1 MFASFSFPII
11 FCYYK
16 TFFSL
21 PELLIIMQ
29 YQTHKLCTA
38 PMLDWT
44 DRHFRFMA
52 RLLCQNARLYSEMIH
67 ANALIY
73 GDKNE
78 FLYHNDPQHNTA
90 LQLGGSNPNSLAKAC
105 QIAADFDYCE
115 INLNCG
121 CPSPRVQKG
130 SFGAC
135 LMREVALVADCLNAM
150 ANATNAEITV
160 KHRIGIDDDE
170 DYQVVADFV
179 GEIAHKTP
187 CKSFIIHARNAWLN
201 GLSPK
206 ENRDIPP
213 LKYDFV
219 YRIKQD
225 FSDLNIVINGGI
237 VDNNSIINHLQHTD
251 GVMVG
256 RAAYHN
262 PMIMKEWDSLFFN
275 CAENSITDEELIN
288 KLYQYAKQEIAQKT
302 PLRNVVKQWLGLFHG
317 QNGVRLWRQTLSNAT
332 LLAENK
338 PDLILKAFEK
348 MKAFQAA

>member
-1 MFASFSFPII
+1 
-11 FCYYK
+11 
-16 TFFSL
+16 
-21 PELLIIMQ
+21 MQ

-105 QIAADFDYCE
+105 QIAADYDYCE

-187 CKSFIIHARNAWLN
+187 CKSIIIHARNAWLN

>member
-1 MFASFSFPII
+1 MM
-11 FCYYK
+11 K
-16 TFFSL
+16 
-21 PELLIIMQ
+21 

-90 LQLGGSNPNSLAKAC
+90 LQLGGSNPNSLAQAC

-187 CKSFIIHARNAWLN
+187 CKSFIIHARNAWLQ

-219 YRIKQD
+219 YRIKHD
-225 FSDLNIVINGGI
+225 FSDLNIVINGG
-237 VDNNSIINHLQHTD
+237 VTDNNSINNHLQYTD

-275 CAENSITDEELIN
+275 CAENSIADEELIN

-338 PDLILKAFEK
+338 PDLIFKAFEK
-348 MKAFQAA
+348 MKAFQVA

>member
-1 MFASFSFPII
+1 
-11 FCYYK
+11 
-16 TFFSL
+16 
-21 PELLIIMQ
+21 
-29 YQTHKLCTA
+29 
-38 PMLDWT
+38 MLDWT

-52 RLLCQNARLYSEMIH
+52 RLLCKKARLYSEMIH

-73 GDKNE
+73 GNQDA
-78 FLYHNDPQHNTA
+78 FLLHNDTQHNTA
-90 LQLGGSNPNSLAKAC
+90 LQLGGSNPAALAKAC
-105 QIAADFDYCE
+105 EIAQNYDYCE
-115 INLNCG
+115 VNLNCG
-121 CPSPRVQKG
+121 CPSPKVQKG

-150 ANATNAEITV
+150 ANATTAEITV

-170 DYQVVADFV
+170 DYSVVRDFV

-225 FSDLNIVINGGI
+225 FDYLNIVINGGI
-237 VDNNSIINHLQHTD
+237 TDNHSINNHLQHTD
-251 GVMVG
+251 GVMIG
-256 RAAYHN
+256 RSVYHN
-262 PMIMKEWDSLFFN
+262 PLMMKNWDHLFFD
-275 CAENSITDEELIN
+275 CLENSITDEALIAQ
-288 KLYQYAKQEIAQKT
+288 LYQYAVNEIAQQT
-302 PLRNVVKQWLGLFHG
+302 PLRNIVKQWLGLFHG
-317 QNGVRLWRQTLSNAT
+317 QGGVRLWRQALSDAQ

-338 PDLILKAFEK
+338 PDLILRAFEK

>member
-1 MFASFSFPII
+1 MH
-11 FCYYK
+11 
-16 TFFSL
+16 
-21 PELLIIMQ
+21 
-29 YQTHKLCTA
+29 YQTHRLCTA

-52 RLLCQNARLYSEMIH
+52 RLLCKNARLYSEMIH

-73 GDKNE
+73 GNQDA
-78 FLYHNDPQHNTA
+78 FLLHTDPQHNTA
-90 LQLGGSNPNSLAKAC
+90 LQLGGSNPAALAKAC
-105 QIAADFDYCE
+105 EIAADYDYAE
-115 INLNCG
+115 VNLNCG
-121 CPSPRVQKG
+121 CPSPKVQKG
-130 SFGAC
+130 AFGAC

-150 ANATNAEITV
+150 ANATTAEITV

-170 DYQVVADFV
+170 DYSVVRDFV

-225 FSDLNIVINGGI
+225 FADLNIVINGGI
-237 VDNNSIINHLQHTD
+237 TDNHSINNQLQYTD
-251 GVMVG
+251 GVMIG
-256 RAAYHN
+256 RSIYHN
-262 PMIMKEWDSLFFN
+262 PLMMKDWDCLFFDGAKN
-275 CAENSITDEELIN
+275 TIEDSDLIEQ
-288 KLYQYAKQEIAQKT
+288 LYQYAVKEVAQRT
-302 PLRNVVKQWLGLFHG
+302 PLRNIVKQWLGLFHG
-317 QNGVRLWRQTLSNAT
+317 QGGVRLWRQALSDAQ

-338 PDLILKAFEK
+338 PDLILQAFEK

>member
-1 MFASFSFPII
+1 MM
-11 FCYYK
+11 K
-16 TFFSL
+16 
-21 PELLIIMQ
+21 

-121 CPSPRVQKG
+121 CPSPKVQKG

-187 CKSFIIHARNAWLN
+187 CRSFIIHARNAWLN

-237 VDNNSIINHLQHTD
+237 IDNNSIINHLQHTD

-317 QNGVRLWRQTLSNAT
+317 QNGVRLWRQSLSDAQ

-338 PDLILKAFEK
+338 PDLILRAFEK

>member
-1 MFASFSFPII
+1 MH
-11 FCYYK
+11 
-16 TFFSL
+16 
-21 PELLIIMQ
+21 
-29 YQTHKLCTA
+29 YQTHRLCTA

-52 RLLCQNARLYSEMIH
+52 RLLCKNARLYSEMIH

-73 GDKNE
+73 GNQDA
-78 FLYHNDPQHNTA
+78 FLLHTDPQHNTA
-90 LQLGGSNPNSLAKAC
+90 LQLGGSNPAALAKAC
-105 QIAADFDYCE
+105 EIAADYDYAE
-115 INLNCG
+115 VNLNCG
-121 CPSPRVQKG
+121 CPSPKVQKG
-130 SFGAC
+130 AFGAC

-150 ANATNAEITV
+150 ANATTAEITV

-170 DYQVVADFV
+170 DYSVVRDFV

-225 FSDLNIVINGGI
+225 FADLNIVINGGI
-237 VDNNSIINHLQHTD
+237 TDNHSINNQLQYTD
-251 GVMVG
+251 GVMIG
-256 RAAYHN
+256 RSIYHN
-262 PMIMKEWDSLFFN
+262 PLMMKDWDCLFFDGAKN
-275 CAENSITDEELIN
+275 TIEDSDLIEQ
-288 KLYQYAKQEIAQKT
+288 LYQYAVNEVAQQT
-302 PLRNVVKQWLGLFHG
+302 PLRNIVKQWLGLFHG
-317 QNGVRLWRQTLSNAT
+317 QGGVRLWRQALSDAQ

-338 PDLILKAFEK
+338 PDLILQAFEK

>member
-1 MFASFSFPII
+1 
-11 FCYYK
+11 
-16 TFFSL
+16 
-21 PELLIIMQ
+21 
-29 YQTHKLCTA
+29 
-38 PMLDWT
+38 MLDWT

-73 GDKNE
+73 GDKNA
-78 FLYHNDPQHNTA
+78 FLLHQDTQHNTA
-90 LQLGGSNPNSLAKAC
+90 LQLGGSNPQALAKAC
-105 QIAADFDYCE
+105 KIAADYDYVE
-115 INLNCG
+115 VNLNCG
-121 CPSPRVQKG
+121 CPSPKVQKG
-130 SFGAC
+130 AFGAC
-135 LMREVALVADCLNAM
+135 LMREVALVCECINAM

-206 ENRDIPP
+206 ENRNIPP

-225 FSDLNIVINGGI
+225 FSDLNIVINGG
-237 VDNNSIINHLQHTD
+237 VTDNQSIAHHLQHTD
-251 GVMVG
+251 GVMIG
-256 RAAYHN
+256 RAVYHN
-262 PMIMKEWDSLFFN
+262 PMLMKNWDNVFFN
-275 CAENSITDEELIN
+275 CAENLITDEELIN
-288 KLYQYAKQEIAQKT
+288 KLYQYAVQEIAQKT
-302 PLRNVVKQWLGLFHG
+302 PLRNIVKQWLGLFHG
-317 QNGVRLWRQTLSNAT
+317 QNGVRLWRQSLSDAQ

-348 MKAFQAA
+348 MKTFAPI

>member
-1 MFASFSFPII
+1 
-11 FCYYK
+11 
-16 TFFSL
+16 
-21 PELLIIMQ
+21 
-29 YQTHKLCTA
+29 
-38 PMLDWT
+38 MLDWT

-187 CKSFIIHARNAWLN
+187 CQSFIIHARNAWLN

-237 VDNNSIINHLQHTD
+237 IDNNSIINHLQHTD

-317 QNGVRLWRQTLSNAT
+317 QNGVRLWRQSLSDAQ

-338 PDLILKAFEK
+338 PDLILRAFEK

>member
-1 MFASFSFPII
+1 MH
-11 FCYYK
+11 
-16 TFFSL
+16 
-21 PELLIIMQ
+21 
-29 YQTHKLCTA
+29 YQTHRLCTA

-52 RLLCQNARLYSEMIH
+52 RLLCKNARLYSEMIH

-73 GDKNE
+73 GDKNT
-78 FLYHNDPQHNTA
+78 FLLHNDTQHNTA
-90 LQLGGSNPNSLAKAC
+90 LQLGGSNPAALAKAC
-105 QIAADFDYCE
+105 EIAADYDYVE
-115 INLNCG
+115 VNLNCG
-121 CPSPRVQKG
+121 CPSPKVQKG

-150 ANATNAEITV
+150 ANATTAEITV

-170 DYQVVADFV
+170 DYSVVRDFV
-179 GEIAHKTP
+179 GTLADKTP

-225 FSDLNIVINGGI
+225 FDYLNIVINGGI
-237 VDNNSIINHLQHTD
+237 ADNHSINNHLQHTD
-251 GVMVG
+251 GVMIG
-256 RAAYHN
+256 RSVYHN
-262 PMIMKEWDSLFFN
+262 PLMMKDWDCLFFDGAKN
-275 CAENSITDEELIN
+275 TIEDSDLIEQ
-288 KLYQYAKQEIAQKT
+288 LYQYAVNEVAQQT
-302 PLRNVVKQWLGLFHG
+302 PLRNIVKQWLGLFHG
-317 QNGVRLWRQTLSNAT
+317 QGGVRLWRQALSDAQ

-338 PDLILKAFEK
+338 PDLILRAFEK

>member
-1 MFASFSFPII
+1 MR
-11 FCYYK
+11 YDD
-16 TFFSL
+16 
-21 PELLIIMQ
+21 
-29 YQTHKLCTA
+29 HK
-38 PMLDWT
+38 
-44 DRHFRFMA
+44 
-52 RLLCQNARLYSEMIH
+52 
-67 ANALIY
+67 
-73 GDKNE
+73 K
-78 FLYHNDPQHNTA
+78 NTA

-105 QIAADFDYCE
+105 QIAADYDYCE

-187 CKSFIIHARNAWLN
+187 CQSFIIHARNAWLN

-219 YRIKQD
+219 YRIKHD
-225 FSDLNIVINGGI
+225 FSDLNIVINGG
-237 VDNNSIINHLQHTD
+237 VTDNNSINNHLQHID
-251 GVMVG
+251 GVMIG
-256 RAAYHN
+256 RAVYHN
-262 PMIMKEWDSLFFN
+262 PMLMKNWDNVFFN
-275 CAENSITDEELIN
+275 CAENLITDEELIN
-288 KLYQYAKQEIAQKT
+288 KLYQYAVQEIAQKT
-302 PLRNVVKQWLGLFHG
+302 PLRNIVKQWLGLFHG
-317 QNGVRLWRQTLSNAT
+317 QNGVRLWRQSLSDAQ

-338 PDLILKAFEK
+338 PDLILRAFEK

>member
-1 MFASFSFPII
+1 MMHYSSHRL
-11 FCYYK
+11 
-16 TFFSL
+16 T
-21 PELLIIMQ
+21 
-29 YQTHKLCTA
+29 TA

-73 GDKNE
+73 GDKNA
-78 FLYHNDPQHNTA
+78 FLLHQDTQHNTA
-90 LQLGGSNPNSLAKAC
+90 LQLGGSNPQALAKAC
-105 QIAADFDYCE
+105 EIAADYDYVE
-115 INLNCG
+115 VNLNCG
-121 CPSPRVQKG
+121 CPSPKVQKG

-135 LMREVALVADCLNAM
+135 LMREVALVADCVNAM

-187 CKSFIIHARNAWLN
+187 CRSFIIHARNAWLQ

-237 VDNNSIINHLQHTD
+237 IDNNSIINHLQYTD

-256 RAAYHN
+256 RAVYHN
-262 PMIMKEWDSLFFN
+262 PMLMKNWDNVFFN
-275 CAENSITDEELIN
+275 CAENLITDEELIN
-288 KLYQYAKQEIAQKT
+288 KLYQYAVQEIAQKT
-302 PLRNVVKQWLGLFHG
+302 PLRNIVKQWLGLFHG
-317 QNGVRLWRQTLSNAT
+317 QNGVRLWRQSLSDAQ

-338 PDLILKAFEK
+338 PDLILRAFEK